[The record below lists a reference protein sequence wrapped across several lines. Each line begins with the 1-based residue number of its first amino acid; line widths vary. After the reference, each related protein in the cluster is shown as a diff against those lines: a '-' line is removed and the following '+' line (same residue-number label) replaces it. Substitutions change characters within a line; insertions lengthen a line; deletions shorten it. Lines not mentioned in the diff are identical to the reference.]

1 MTYRRRPAVH
11 TLRSQRSAAIRVFR
25 YSLAWLLV
33 VALVASSPAQQDTAT
48 LAQQYGQARD
58 AVSPQPN
65 GLIICE
71 AEEFQVATPGW
82 QAGNWGDNYYAAT
95 LANTFLTRKACLG
108 APEQCENATAS
119 IDIQVA
125 SAADRRAG
133 PWVGPGCRM

>member
-11 TLRSQRSAAIRVFR
+11 TLRSQWSAAIRVFR

-82 QAGNWGDNYYAAT
+82 QAGN
-95 LANTFLTRKACLG
+95 
-108 APEQCENATAS
+108 
-119 IDIQVA
+119 
-125 SAADRRAG
+125 
-133 PWVGPGCRM
+133 